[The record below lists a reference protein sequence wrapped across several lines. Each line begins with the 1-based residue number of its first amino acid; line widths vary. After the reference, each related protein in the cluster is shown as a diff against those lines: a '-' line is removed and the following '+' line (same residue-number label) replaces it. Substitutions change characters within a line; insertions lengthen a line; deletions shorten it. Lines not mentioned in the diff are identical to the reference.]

1 MFSARNTMDKMAGQ
15 IQGTPPPPPS
25 KGAQMAATGAAPDAT
40 PFPAGTSTMLTSS
53 QGLAG
58 LGDTTKKQ
66 LLGS

>member
-1 MFSARNTMDKMAGQ
+1 MFRKD
-15 IQGTPPPPPS
+15 
-25 KGAQMAATGAAPDAT
+25 AQQAPAPAPAAPPAPRPAQQVADASVS